1 MKINTPMQITAAD
14 SESRTITGRIVAF
27 GEPANAS
34 TGKVVFAKGSI
45 TPKDVFLNLE
55 HDRTRRIGKTL
66 SMSLNE
72 SGKSI
77 DATFKIAKTTAGT
90 DALEE
95 AISGLRD
102 GFSIELAVND
112 YEMQK
117 DGTMKVTSGEL
128 TGVALVT
135 EPAVKSARVSDVA
148 ATEDENSDAEKS
160 ETDQTKTEGEKTVS
174 DNTPEQITPTES
186 VDVAP
191 TVQATSAPVAYTTP
205 RSPIINKVTYLEH
218 FLKANVLGDED
229 SRIYVRAADNTTST
243 APGMVPTPQSTQIIN
258 ALANGDRG
266 MIDALSR
273 EALIG
278 EGMTFELPK
287 VTAVPTVAN
296 VAENAA
302 VTESSLS
309 ATFLSVPVQSF
320 KGRAITTV
328 ELIDRSRPEYVAA
341 LLANL
346 EFAYAKVTDEFAV
359 GTIQAAGQQTG
370 VNANSATGFLA
381 YTSQAAAAV
390 YGSSLGFAQ
399 NLVVSPGQWANI
411 MGYNDNGT
419 PLYNAANPSNQ
430 AGLATAGSLRG
441 RVSPGLD
448 LYVSRSIGN
457 AGGSTSTG
465 DFSMVTINP
474 QAWTWYESPRFTLRT
489 AIQSDGTVDLLYYG
503 YAAIAPKIPFGAC
516 WNQT

>member
-1 MKINTPMQITAAD
+1 MKLTTPMQITAAD
-14 SESRTITGRIVAF
+14 SESRTISGRIVAF
-27 GEPANAS
+27 NEAANAS
-34 TGKVVFAKGSI
+34 TGKVIFAKGSI
-45 TPKDVFLNLE
+45 QPKDVFLNLE

-66 SMSLNE
+66 SMSLN
-72 SGKSI
+72 SDKSI
-77 DATFKIAKTTAGT
+77 DATFKIANTTAGT
-90 DALEE
+90 DALVE
-95 AISGLRD
+95 AMDGLRD
-102 GFSIELAVND
+102 GFSVELAVND
-112 YEMQK
+112 YEMLK
-117 DGTMKVTSGEL
+117 DGTMKITNADL
-128 TGVALVT
+128 QGVALT
-135 EPAVKSARVSDVA
+135 SEPAVRSARVTKVA
-148 ATEDENSDAEKS
+148 ATEENSEPTTVV
-160 ETDQTKTEGEKTVS
+160 ETEPTTEGEKVS
-174 DNTPEQITPTES
+174 ENTPEQSTTTES
-186 VDVAP
+186 DV
-191 TVQATSAPVAYTTP
+191 VATSVKATSIGMAYTTP

-243 APGMVPTPQSTQIIN
+243 APGMIPTPQSVQIIN

-273 EALIG
+273 EALVG

-287 VTAVPTVAN
+287 VTAVPVVSN
-296 VAENAA
+296 VPENTA

-328 ELIDRSRPEYVAA
+328 E
-341 LLANL
+341 
-346 EFAYAKVTDEFAV
+346 FAYAKVTDEFAV

-370 VNANSATGFLA
+370 VNANTAAGFLA

-457 AGGSTSTG
+457 AGATTSTG

-503 YAAIAPKIPFGAC
+503 YAAIAPKIPFGAA
-516 WNQT
+516 WNQN

>member
-27 GEPANAS
+27 GETANAS

-45 TPKDVFLNLE
+45 APKDVFLNLE

-66 SMSLNE
+66 SMNLNE

-148 ATEDENSDAEKS
+148 ATEENSDAEKS

-174 DNTPEQITPTES
+174 DNTPEQTTPTEP
-186 VDVAP
+186 VEVAQSI
-191 TVQATSAPVAYTTP
+191 QATSAPVAYTTP

>member
-1 MKINTPMQITAAD
+1 MKLTTPMQITAAD
-14 SESRTITGRIVAF
+14 SEARTISGRIVAF
-27 GEPANAS
+27 NETANAS
-34 TGKVVFAKGSI
+34 TGKVIFAKGSI
-45 TPKDVFLNLE
+45 APKDVFLNLE

-66 SMSLNE
+66 SMNLN
-72 SGKSI
+72 SDKSI

-95 AISGLRD
+95 AASGMRD

-117 DGTMKVTSGEL
+117 DGTMKVLSGEL

-135 EPAVKSARVSDVA
+135 EPAVKSAKVSEVA
-148 ATEDENSDAEKS
+148 ATEGENSEAEKNS
-160 ETDQTKTEGEKTVS
+160 ESDQTNTKENAVT
-174 DNTPEQITPTES
+174 DNQAVEPAAPTES
-186 VDVAP
+186 VDVASA
-191 TVQATSAPVAYTTP
+191 VQATSAPVAYTKP
-205 RSPIINKVTYLEH
+205 RSPIVDKHTYLEH

-243 APGMVPTPQSTQIIN
+243 APGMVPTPQSVQVIN

-273 EALIG
+273 EALVT

-287 VTAVPTVAN
+287 VTAVPTVSN

-328 ELIDRSRPEYVAA
+328 ELIDRSRPEYIAA
-341 LLANL
+341 LLQNL

-370 VNANSATGFLA
+370 VNANSSTGFLA

-430 AGLATAGSLRG
+430 AGLATAGQSGRRREALHDHRLVGHFACPPGRHFAETRG
-441 RVSPGLD
+441 QSAL
-448 LYVSRSIGN
+448 
-457 AGGSTSTG
+457 AGRL
-465 DFSMVTINP
+465 
-474 QAWTWYESPRFTLRT
+474 AR
-489 AIQSDGTVDLLYYG
+489 
-503 YAAIAPKIPFGAC
+503 C
-516 WNQT
+516 H

>member
-1 MKINTPMQITAAD
+1 MKLTTPMQITAAD

-27 GEPANAS
+27 NEPANAS
-34 TGKVVFAKGSI
+34 TGKVIFAKGSI
-45 TPKDVFLNLE
+45 APKDVFLNLE

-66 SMSLNE
+66 SMNLN
-72 SGKSI
+72 SDKSI

-95 AISGLRD
+95 AASGMRD

-117 DGTMKVTSGEL
+117 DGTMKVLSGEL

-135 EPAVKSARVSDVA
+135 EPAVKSAKVSEVA
-148 ATEDENSDAEKS
+148 ATEGENSEAEKNS
-160 ETDQTKTEGEKTVS
+160 ESDQTNTKENAVT
-174 DNTPEQITPTES
+174 DNQAVEPAAPTES
-186 VDVAP
+186 VDVASA
-191 TVQATSAPVAYTTP
+191 VQATSAPVAYTKP
-205 RSPIINKVTYLEH
+205 RSPIVDKHTYLEH

-243 APGMVPTPQSTQIIN
+243 APGMVPTPQSVQVIN

-273 EALIG
+273 EALVT

-287 VTAVPTVAN
+287 VTAVPTVSN
-296 VAENAA
+296 VAENAP

-328 ELIDRSRPEYVAA
+328 ELIDRSRPEYIAA
-341 LLANL
+341 LLQNL

-370 VNANSATGFLA
+370 VNANSSTGFLA

-457 AGGSTSTG
+457 AGGSTSVG

-474 QAWTWYESPRFTLRT
+474 NAWTWYESPRFTLRT

>member
-27 GEPANAS
+27 GETANAS

-45 TPKDVFLNLE
+45 APKDVFLNLE

-66 SMSLNE
+66 SMNLNE

-174 DNTPEQITPTES
+174 DNTPEQTTPTEP
-186 VDVAP
+186 VEVAQSI
-191 TVQATSAPVAYTTP
+191 QATSAPVAYTTP

-229 SRIYVRAADNTTST
+229 SRIYVRAADNTTTT

>member
-1 MKINTPMQITAAD
+1 MKLTTPMQITAAD
-14 SESRTITGRIVAF
+14 SESRTITGRILAF
-27 GEPANAS
+27 GETANAS
-34 TGKVVFAKGSI
+34 TGKVIFAKGSI
-45 TPKDVFLNLE
+45 APNDVFLNLE

-66 SMSLNE
+66 SMTMN
-72 SGKSI
+72 GDKSI
-77 DATFKIAKTTAGT
+77 DATFKIANTTAGT
-90 DALEE
+90 DALVE
-95 AISGLRD
+95 AMDGLRD
-102 GFSIELAVND
+102 GFSVELAVNN
-112 YEMQK
+112 YEMLK
-117 DGTMKVTSGEL
+117 DGTMKVLNGDL
-128 TGVALVT
+128 TGVALT
-135 EPAVKSARVSDVA
+135 SEPAIRSARVTNVA
-148 ATEDENSDAEKS
+148 ATDDENSETAVADA
-160 ETDQTKTEGEKTVS
+160 DQTKTEGEKTVS
-174 DNTPEQITPTES
+174 DSTPET
-186 VDVAP
+186 VAAP
-191 TVQATSAPVAYTTP
+191 ETVEATAIKAQSAPVAYTSP
-205 RSPIINKVTYLEH
+205 RSPITNKITYLEH

-243 APGMVPTPQSTQIIN
+243 APGMIPTPQSTQIIN

-273 EALIG
+273 EALVG

-287 VTAVPTVAN
+287 VTAVPVVSN
-296 VAENAA
+296 VPENTA

-328 ELIDRSRPEYVAA
+328 ELIDRSRPEYIAA

-359 GTIQAAGQQTG
+359 GTIQAAGQQTA
-370 VNANSATGFLA
+370 VNANTATGFLG
-381 YTSQAAAAV
+381 YTSAASAAV
-390 YGSSLGFAQ
+390 YSSSLGFAQ

-411 MGYNDNGT
+411 MGYNDNGA

>member
-1 MKINTPMQITAAD
+1 MKLTTPMQITAAD
-14 SESRTITGRIVAF
+14 SEARTISGRIVAF
-27 GEPANAS
+27 NETANAS
-34 TGKVVFAKGSI
+34 TGKVIFAKGSI
-45 TPKDVFLNLE
+45 APKDVFLNLE

-66 SMSLNE
+66 SMNLN
-72 SGKSI
+72 SDKSI

-95 AISGLRD
+95 AASGMRD

-117 DGTMKVTSGEL
+117 DGTMKVLSGEL

-135 EPAVKSARVSDVA
+135 EPAVKSAKVSEVA
-148 ATEDENSDAEKS
+148 ATEGENSEAEKNS
-160 ETDQTKTEGEKTVS
+160 ESDQTNTKENAVT
-174 DNTPEQITPTES
+174 DNQAVEPAAPTES
-186 VDVAP
+186 VDVASA
-191 TVQATSAPVAYTTP
+191 VQATSAPVAYTKP
-205 RSPIINKVTYLEH
+205 RSPIVDKHTYLEH

-229 SRIYVRAADNTTST
+229 SRIYVRAADNTTGT
-243 APGMVPTPQSTQIIN
+243 APGMVPTPQSVQVIN

-273 EALIG
+273 EALVT

-287 VTAVPTVAN
+287 VTAVPTVSN
-296 VAENAA
+296 VAENAP

-328 ELIDRSRPEYVAA
+328 ELIDRSRPEYIAA
-341 LLANL
+341 LLQNL

-370 VNANSATGFLA
+370 VNANSSTGFLA

-474 QAWTWYESPRFTLRT
+474 NAWTWYESPRFTLRT

>member
-1 MKINTPMQITAAD
+1 MKLTTPMQITAAD
-14 SESRTITGRIVAF
+14 SESRTITGRILAF
-27 GEPANAS
+27 GETANAS
-34 TGKVVFAKGSI
+34 TGKVIFAKGSI
-45 TPKDVFLNLE
+45 APNDVFLNLE

-66 SMSLNE
+66 SMTMN
-72 SGKSI
+72 GDKSI
-77 DATFKIAKTTAGT
+77 DATFKIANTTAGT
-90 DALEE
+90 DALVE
-95 AISGLRD
+95 AMDGLRD
-102 GFSIELAVND
+102 GFSVELAVNN
-112 YEMQK
+112 YEMLK
-117 DGTMKVTSGEL
+117 DGTMKVLNGDL
-128 TGVALVT
+128 TGVALT
-135 EPAVKSARVSDVA
+135 SEPAIRSARVTNVA
-148 ATEDENSDAEKS
+148 ATDDENSETAVADA
-160 ETDQTKTEGEKTVS
+160 DQTKTEGEKTVS
-174 DNTPEQITPTES
+174 DSTPET
-186 VDVAP
+186 VAAP
-191 TVQATSAPVAYTTP
+191 ETVEATAIKAQSAPVAYTSP
-205 RSPIINKVTYLEH
+205 RSPITNKITYLEH

-243 APGMVPTPQSTQIIN
+243 APGMIPTPQSTQIIN

-273 EALIG
+273 EALVG

-296 VAENAA
+296 VPENTA

-328 ELIDRSRPEYVAA
+328 ELIDRSRPEYLTA
-341 LLANL
+341 LLQQL

-359 GTIQAAGQQTG
+359 GTIQAAGQQTA
-370 VNANSATGFLA
+370 VFANSSTGFLS
-381 YTSQAAAAV
+381 YTSNAAAAV
-390 YGSSLGFAQ
+390 YSSSLGFAQ

-411 MGYNDNGT
+411 MGYNDNGA

-457 AGGSTSTG
+457 AGGTTSTG

-474 QAWTWYESPRFTLRT
+474 NAWTWYESPRFNLRT
-489 AIQSDGTVDLLYYG
+489 NIQSDGTVDLLYYG